1 METNIRIG
9 SLPGKVEGAGKSAC
23 VCEKL
28 KQSDRGPKWSTVDD
42 QLVSLVSERGSIIFE
57 SLCAAPKFCFIM
69 LPHLWYPFL
78 IS

>member
-1 METNIRIG
+1 METKFRIG

-28 KQSDRGPKWSTVDD
+28 KQSDRVPKWSTVDD

-57 SLCAAPKFCFIM
+57 SLCAAPNSGVGPSFGGNFGI
-69 LPHLWYPFL
+69 
-78 IS
+78 